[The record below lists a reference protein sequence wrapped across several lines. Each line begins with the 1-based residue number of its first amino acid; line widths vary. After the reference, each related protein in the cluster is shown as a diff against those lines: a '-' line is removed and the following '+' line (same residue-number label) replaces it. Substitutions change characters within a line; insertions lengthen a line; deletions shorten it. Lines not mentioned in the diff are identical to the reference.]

1 MSDQEFKNTKEVELL
16 KPKND
21 IVFQSLFN
29 QNNERITKAF
39 MQAILEEKIDK
50 IVINNDKE
58 LFREFPEDKL
68 GILDLQL
75 DINNNEKIDVEIQL
89 INNKNLPERLLLY
102 FSKLYSSQIKRG
114 TDYKKAKRII
124 LVAII
129 DYDFSVT
136 KNVANFETIWKLRED
151 KNFEKILTDKIEI
164 HIIELNKVRNNY
176 IKNKGNEKLQWMLFL
191 DNPNSKE
198 VQEIMEENEEVKEA
212 IIEVHKMTEDE
223 KLKRLAELRERA
235 IMDEKAYYDT
245 GWSEGM
251 EDGRQQGFKEGR
263 EEGIEKGIKQ
273 GRKEEIERLVK
284 KMIKADIPKEQIAEI
299 AEISLEEI
307 EKIEQNINNKN

>member
-1 MSDQEFKNTKEVELL
+1 
-16 KPKND
+16 
-21 IVFQSLFN
+21 
-29 QNNERITKAF
+29 
-39 MQAILEEKIDK
+39 
-50 IVINNDKE
+50 
-58 LFREFPEDKL
+58 
-68 GILDLQL
+68 
-75 DINNNEKIDVEIQL
+75 
-89 INNKNLPERLLLY
+89 
-102 FSKLYSSQIKRG
+102 
-114 TDYKKAKRII
+114 
-124 LVAII
+124 
-129 DYDFSVT
+129 
-136 KNVANFETIWKLRED
+136 
-151 KNFEKILTDKIEI
+151 
-164 HIIELNKVRNNY
+164 
-176 IKNKGNEKLQWMLFL
+176 
-191 DNPNSKE
+191 
-198 VQEIMEENEEVKEA
+198 MEENEEVKEA

>member
-102 FSKLYSSQIKRG
+102 FSKLYSSQIRRG
-114 TDYKKAKRII
+114 TYYKKAKRII

-198 VQEIMEENEEVKEA
+198 VQEIMDENE
-212 IIEVHKMTEDE
+212 EDE

-251 EDGRQQGFKEGR
+251 EDGRQQGFKEGREEGR

-307 EKIEQNINNKN
+307 GKIEQNINNKN